1 MKSTLD
7 KCDGIILD
15 NLNYQNEGELT
26 IKLIELIL
34 SDSKTEL
41 NLGNGKVIKDLTPL
55 ESTTDSRKFVVEFK
69 EVVFYQVVDES
80 YCTWDNYEVR
90 DGKDKI
96 QELSKSRYLD
106 FVNENFPFYS
116 ALDRKG
122 KHYRM
127 IASTEVIDVI
137 SYDKPIIT
145 ELKN

>member
-26 IKLIELIL
+26 IKLTELVL
-34 SDSKTEL
+34 SDSKTDL
-41 NLGNGKVIKDLTPL
+41 NIGNGEKIKDLNSL
-55 ESTTDSRKFVVEFK
+55 EQTTNSRKFKVEFK
-69 EVVFYQVVDES
+69 EVVFHQVVDES
-80 YCTWDNYEVR
+80 YCTWDNYEIR
-90 DGKDKI
+90 DGKDI
-96 QELSKSRYLD
+96 LQELSKSRYLD

-122 KHYRM
+122 KHYRL

-137 SYDKPIIT
+137 SYDKPIIL